1 MDMLR
6 ASNDALEKKMASE
19 LDRALGAQTAQRRE
33 LDELRA
39 KVGELQRDLE
49 QANQQKAYVTDAFE
63 TSRKESSKLR
73 ADNAANLADV
83 ERLRRMLSE
92 LQAEHV
98 QDQTA
103 QRAVLAD
110 LQQLEL
116 ENDMLGR
123 ALGAATKQL
132 FGKQQA
138 AAAAA
143 VDASPAKGRPAPA
156 VKKALKPAPMKA
168 LARGD
173 SPARTPARSDSPR
186 HTVQGARRQLRAG
199 V

>member
-143 VDASPAKGRPAPA
+143 VDASPAKGRPASA